1 MSDTSILNQ
10 TLIIGS
16 DPDEVTFEVHE
27 GHAFIL
33 LGPVSIALPLTAQ
46 AAVDKLATV
55 AAQAAADNRA
65 RRLREVA

>member
-10 TLIIGS
+10 TIILGTN
-16 DPDEVTFEVHE
+16 PDEVAFEVHD

-33 LGPVSIALPLTAQ
+33 LGPISIALPLTAQ
-46 AAVDKLATV
+46 HAVDKLATV

-65 RRLREVA
+65 RQLREVA

>member
-10 TLIIGS
+10 TIILGTN
-16 DPDEVTFEVHE
+16 PDEVTFEVHD

-33 LGPVSIALPLTAQ
+33 LGPISIALPLTAQ
-46 AAVDKLATV
+46 HAVDKLATV